1 MVLPINLLLPF
12 TQVLPFTQGGPG
24 GESGDAVADVAFLM
38 GPFAIVSSAESRL
51 QTAQLRSTRW

>member
-12 TQVLPFTQGGPG
+12 TQMLPFTQGGPG
-24 GESGDAVADVAFLM
+24 GESGDAVAVIAFLM

-51 QTAQLRSTRW
+51 QTVQRR